1 MGLFGNN
8 QSNCNSGKASD
19 GGPSA
24 NKGGEAAFIEKG
36 GMDVIHVTQQAQAGR
51 AMMVFLNPLH
61 RPS

>member
-36 GMDVIHVTQQAQAGR
+36 GRIG
-51 AMMVFLNPLH
+51 FSKLKFIGGK
-61 RPS
+61 